1 MLNEEKVY
9 LHASVSVSS
18 YNSQVSI
25 LKFQNR
31 ACTMEDRFAGI
42 REFVLTIDHGSL
54 TAAAA
59 QLGLTGSAVGKS
71 ISRLEARIG
80 VQLLHRTT
88 RRIDLTS
95 EGEAYL
101 LSCRRIIE
109 ELDQA
114 ESFLATGHRE
124 PIGRLR
130 IDLPTTFGRRHIVPP
145 LLDLAARHA
154 RLDLSFTLRDQ
165 AVDMVSAGIDMAVR
179 IGTLGDYPDLVAR
192 RLGEQHMVI
201 CAAPA
206 YLTRKGMPAT
216 HADLFQHDCLAG
228 WRRTTKPTW
237 LLKDDSGVITPH
249 EVPVRHEL
257 HDGDVLLDAC
267 LRGCGLAQF
276 PRWLA
281 GDALRTGALVPV
293 LTDIA
298 GGSMPIHVLW
308 QKTWHLQPKVRV
320 AVDMLVELAAASP
333 QVFDAK

>member
-1 MLNEEKVY
+1 
-9 LHASVSVSS
+9 
-18 YNSQVSI
+18 
-25 LKFQNR
+25 
-31 ACTMEDRFAGI
+31 MEDRFAGI
-42 REFVLTIDHGSL
+42 REFVLTIDKGSL

-71 ISRLEARIG
+71 ISRLETRLG

-101 LSCRRIIE
+101 LSCRRILE
-109 ELDQA
+109 ELDQT

-145 LLDLAARHA
+145 LLALAARHQ

-165 AVDMVSAGIDMAVR
+165 AVDMVAEGIDMAVR
-179 IGTLGDYPDLVAR
+179 IGTLGDYPDLIAR
-192 RLGEQHMVI
+192 RIGEQHMAI
-201 CAAPA
+201 CASPS
-206 YLTRKGMPAT
+206 YLARRGTPLT
-216 HADLFQHDCLAG
+216 HADLFQHDCMAG
-228 WRRTTKPTW
+228 WRRTAKPTW
-237 LLKDDSGVITPH
+237 LLKDASGIITPH

-257 HDGDVLLDAC
+257 PDGDALLDAC
-267 LRGCGLAQF
+267 LSGAGLAQF

-281 GDALRTGALVPV
+281 GDALREGALVQV
-293 LTDIA
+293 LADIS
-298 GGSMPIHVLW
+298 GGSMPIHVIW

-320 AVDMLVELAAASP
+320 AVDTLVELAAATP
-333 QVFDAK
+333 DVFDAR